1 MLTLDKLSAGCKGV
15 VVRLDLPEEA
25 RRRMAAFGLVPGCIF
40 NLTRIA
46 PLGGPMVLQVG
57 TTRFLL
63 RRSLARSVEVEGG
76 A

>member
-1 MLTLDKLSAGCKGV
+1 LTLDKLGAGCKGV
-15 VVRLDLPEEA
+15 VTRLDLPEDA
-25 RRRMAAFGLVPGCIF
+25 LRRMAAFGLVPGCRF

-46 PLGGPMVLQVG
+46 PLGGPLVLQIG

-63 RRSLARSVEVEGG
+63 RRSLARAVEVEDR